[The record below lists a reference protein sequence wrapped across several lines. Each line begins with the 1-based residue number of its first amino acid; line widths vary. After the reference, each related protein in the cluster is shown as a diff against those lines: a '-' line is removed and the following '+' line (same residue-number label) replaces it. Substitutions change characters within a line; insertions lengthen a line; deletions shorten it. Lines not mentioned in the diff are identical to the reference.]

1 MKWLVLGA
9 NGMLGTDLA
18 NALVGY
24 DFKSLT
30 KEQCDITNQQA
41 VDKAVIGFDVVIN
54 CAAYTKVDE
63 AETNQELALAI
74 NSQGPKNL
82 AIACAANKVKLV
94 QISTDYVFAG
104 DASKPYEEKAP
115 TDPKSVYGKSKL
127 LGEQNVRELLPNAH
141 YIIRT
146 AWLYGKNG
154 PNFPKTMLNLAKQ
167 HDTLK
172 VVNDQVG
179 QPTWSMDLAKKIIEI
194 VHHQIPSG
202 TYHGTSSGQVT
213 WFGFARKLFELM
225 ELDPSRIVPVSS
237 DEFTRPAPRPSHSVL
252 AHQALIANEISP
264 IRNWEIGLEQA
275 IKSGV
280 FND

>member
-18 NALVGY
+18 NALAGY

-63 AETNQELALAI
+63 AEKNQELALAI
-74 NSQGPKNL
+74 NGQGPKNL
-82 AIACAANKVKLV
+82 AIACAANKAKLV

-127 LGEQNVRELLPNAH
+127 LGEL
-141 YIIRT
+141 I
-146 AWLYGKNG
+146 
-154 PNFPKTMLNLAKQ
+154 LN
-167 HDTLK
+167 D
-172 VVNDQVG
+172 
-179 QPTWSMDLAKKIIEI
+179 
-194 VHHQIPSG
+194 
-202 TYHGTSSGQVT
+202 
-213 WFGFARKLFELM
+213 
-225 ELDPSRIVPVSS
+225 
-237 DEFTRPAPRPSHSVL
+237 
-252 AHQALIANEISP
+252 
-264 IRNWEIGLEQA
+264 
-275 IKSGV
+275 
-280 FND
+280 